1 MASRASSRSN
11 FRIRCAQRARRI
23 AGPFFER
30 APRIRFR
37 SVPSVLPDREAY
49 CSTLEATVTIKELIA
64 LLQKENPDA
73 LVIKYKDGGTT
84 VTSGIERLAPVS
96 GKLAQGLQDQPAIL
110 IE

>member
-1 MASRASSRSN
+1 M
-11 FRIRCAQRARRI
+11 
-23 AGPFFER
+23 
-30 APRIRFR
+30 
-37 SVPSVLPDREAY
+37 
-49 CSTLEATVTIKELIA
+49 TIKELIA